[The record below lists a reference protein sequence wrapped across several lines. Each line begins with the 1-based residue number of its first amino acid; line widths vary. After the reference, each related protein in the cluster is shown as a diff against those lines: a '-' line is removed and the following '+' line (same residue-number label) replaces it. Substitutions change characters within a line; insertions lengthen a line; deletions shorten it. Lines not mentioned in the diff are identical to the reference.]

1 MAPSRTSTLARR
13 ARRAAEPDRCSRI
26 SDAEMKVLM
35 KFAVDRHPVE
45 YQGLAEM
52 LARDARKW
60 DDPQPVV
67 WRDPDCLTDASTS

>member
-1 MAPSRTSTLARR
+1 
-13 ARRAAEPDRCSRI
+13 
-26 SDAEMKVLM
+26 MKVLM

-60 DDPQPVV
+60 DDPHPVV